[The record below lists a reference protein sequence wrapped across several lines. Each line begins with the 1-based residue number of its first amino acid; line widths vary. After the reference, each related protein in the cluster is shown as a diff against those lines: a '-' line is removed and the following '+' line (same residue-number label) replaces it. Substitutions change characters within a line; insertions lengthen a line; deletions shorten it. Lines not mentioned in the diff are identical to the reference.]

1 MSCQL
6 PSVWT
11 IRDRVQREMGNILY
25 DEYAYMPFYY
35 IFIEFVA
42 NPNIID
48 NWEFPGSDGANYGH
62 FDLITACL
70 TEEPCY
76 N

>member
-1 MSCQL
+1 
-6 PSVWT
+6 
-11 IRDRVQREMGNILY
+11 
-25 DEYAYMPFYY
+25 MPFFY

-70 TEEPCY
+70 TEDPCY